1 MSDLPLLKVG
11 GDAVFTIAVRDIFA
25 TPVDAIV
32 NPANT
37 GLSHGGGLAEIISR
51 MAGDSLDKE
60 CDTWIEHHGALETS
74 DAVITT
80 AGLLDFKAVIHAV
93 GPRMGSGD
101 ELQKLQRT
109 IQNVLLV
116 AEDTNTHNTD
126 SGVITSV
133 AFPMISTGV
142 YCVPK
147 EICAQ
152 AFANVMKEYI
162 HSDSKNKIKNTWL
175 CVGLD
180 DFELFTQ
187 HFDAE
192 PHVAN
197 SDAEQTDIAE
207 VKLDENDLSTGDNS
221 DIDDWFN

>member
-1 MSDLPLLKVG
+1 MSDLPLLRVG
-11 GDAVFTIAVRDIFA
+11 DEAVFTIAVRDIFA

-32 NPANT
+32 NPANA

-51 MAGDSLDKE
+51 MAGDALDKE
-60 CDTWIEHHGALETS
+60 CDAWIEHHGVLETS

-93 GPRMGSGD
+93 GPRMGCGD
-101 ELQKLQRT
+101 ELQKLQQT
-109 IQNVLLV
+109 IVNVLLA
-116 AEDTNTHNTD
+116 AEETHTNASD
-126 SGVITSV
+126 STVITSV

-147 EICAQ
+147 EVCAQ

-162 HSDSKNKIKNTWL
+162 HSSSENKIKTIWL

-180 DFELFTQ
+180 DFEVFAD
-187 HFDAE
+187 HFEAE
-192 PHVAN
+192 RQTASN
-197 SDAEQTDIAE
+197 DSEQTGIAE
-207 VKLDENDLSTGDNS
+207 VKLDESDLSTGDNS
-221 DIDDWFN
+221 DIDDWFH